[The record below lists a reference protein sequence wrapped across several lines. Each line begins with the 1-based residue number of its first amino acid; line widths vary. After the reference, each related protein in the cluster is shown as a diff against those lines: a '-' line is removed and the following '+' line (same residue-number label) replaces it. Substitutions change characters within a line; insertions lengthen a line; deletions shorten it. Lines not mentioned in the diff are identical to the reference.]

1 MAAARQLG
9 LVLCRVRLPIGR
21 DDAHSCENQ
30 TYQCRREEAEVA
42 HQLGDGDPPFHVT
55 AQKWMARP

>member
-1 MAAARQLG
+1 MATAGQLG
-9 LVLCRVRLPIGR
+9 LVLGSLRLPIGC
-21 DDAHSCENQ
+21 DDAHPAENQ
-30 TYQCRREEAEVA
+30 SYQCRREEAEVA